1 MNLQTF
7 FMSLANADVDAYP
20 SLQYHLH
27 FYSLFNKQLDEPFTW
42 QDQQEIP
49 RENFQLE
56 LEVHYSYSQH
66 TTELAITLLPH
77 NSHKSDSAQC
87 DQDMLYS

>member
-7 FMSLANADVDAYP
+7 SMILANVDAYP

-27 FYSLFNKQLDEPFTW
+27 FYYLDKQ
-42 QDQQEIP
+42 P
-49 RENFQLE
+49 RRTFYMARSARDSKKNFQLE